1 MKGILIPHNPHI
13 SALYTFFQRRQT
25 ADFVF
30 RGESHAFYEL
40 VYVNEGRA
48 GITADHQVFELEA
61 GQAFLHPPM
70 QFHAIYGL
78 NEPFTYTI
86 ITFSGTEIP
95 ATGDRV
101 CRPSEPAA
109 MEHLYQLGKQ
119 RLRSEP
125 FWIKEATDPLPFVK
139 ELERFLLLLQPED
152 KRRKSSQSALN
163 YAAIIRTLQQNIHR
177 RLTVREVAELCSM
190 SEINLQKTFARYA
203 GVGIM
208 DYFNRIKMQEAVRLL
223 QAGLSVKE
231 TALQLGYT
239 DQNYFS
245 TAFKRIIGKTPT
257 HYK

>member
-1 MKGILIPHNPHI
+1 MKGIVISNNPHI
-13 SALYTFFQRRQT
+13 TALYTFFRNQQT

-30 RGESHAFYEL
+30 RGESHDFYEL
-40 VYVNEGRA
+40 VCINEGRA
-48 GITADHQVFELEA
+48 GITADHRVFELEA

-86 ITFSGTEIP
+86 ITVSGTDIP
-95 ATGDRV
+95 KTHDRV

-119 RLRSEP
+119 RFLTAP
-125 FWIKEATDPLPFVK
+125 YWIKEATDPLPFVK
-139 ELERFLLLLQPED
+139 ELERFLLLLHPEE
-152 KRRKSSQSALN
+152 KRRTQSQSALN
-163 YAAIIRTLQQNIHR
+163 YATIIRTLQQNIRR
-177 RLTVREVAELCSM
+177 RLTVRELAELCSM
-190 SEINLQKTFARYA
+190 SEINLQKTFSRYA

-208 DYFNRIKMQEAVRLL
+208 DYFNRIKMQEAIRLL